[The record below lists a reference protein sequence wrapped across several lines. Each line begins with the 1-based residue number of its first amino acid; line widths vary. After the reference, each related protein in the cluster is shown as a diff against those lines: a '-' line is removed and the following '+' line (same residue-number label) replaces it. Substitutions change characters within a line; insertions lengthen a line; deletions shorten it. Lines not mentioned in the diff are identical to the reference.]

1 MRENNMDEQL
11 YTPWKYFPT
20 LQLHGK
26 DKYEIVSVDDEI
38 LAWCD
43 IAEEAFPRYI
53 VAAVNDCT
61 AAGLSVEDL
70 ENGAV
75 ERLVE
80 AHAELGESAWEAHA
94 FLGGYIDQMGPEAA
108 DIWQRLGIA
117 LAALENEPTQ

>member
-1 MRENNMDEQL
+1 MATYE
-11 YTPWKYFPT
+11 YTEYSW
-20 LQLHGK
+20 
-26 DKYEIVSVDDEI
+26 IVNRDTGETMAIIPSTGG
-38 LAWCD
+38 
-43 IAEEAFPRYI
+43 EERQ
-53 VAAVNDCT
+53 VAR
-61 AAGLSVEDL
+61 L